1 MYCRNSNMV
10 ATHVEVSQ
18 SLNKPRIES
27 SNNSP
32 AEGLSRKE
40 EDSEKP
46 AVLGGAAKISAEC

>member
-1 MYCRNSNMV
+1 MV